1 MAIGQELLDIPFG
14 EMLRNLAFAIA
25 EGQLALDKSSIA
37 TLQHLLTTNVGLV
50 TQITEIIEPSV
61 QQVQV
66 GGQMLPVTGASI
78 RASGAQPVTM
88 SLLQAGLQPTF
99 YQFTEATLEVKLSIS
114 VKRTEESES
123 ESQPNNSSPSNV
135 SVRGFKTRVF
145 ASSVNY
151 RTSNTFSYAAEGASV
166 IRATLRPVPPPPRV
180 TPRTVTV
187 NALVTPPLVTIND

>member
-14 EMLRNLAFAIA
+14 EMLRNLAFAVA

-37 TLQHLLTTNVGLV
+37 TLQHLMTTNVGLV
-50 TQITEIIEPSV
+50 TQVTEIIEPSV

-66 GGQMLPVTGASI
+66 GGQMLPVTGATI
-78 RASGAQPVTM
+78 RASGAAPVTLT
-88 SLLQAGLQPTF
+88 LLQAGLQPTF

-123 ESQPNNSSPSNV
+123 EPNSSSPSNV
-135 SVRGFKTRVF
+135 LVKGFKTRAF

-151 RTSNTFSYAAEGASV
+151 RTSNTFSYTADGASV
-166 IRATLRPVPPPPRV
+166 IRATLRPVPPPPRI

-187 NALVTPPLVTIND
+187 NALVTPPIVTIND

>member
-50 TQITEIIEPSV
+50 TQVTEIIEPSV

-66 GGQMLPVTGASI
+66 GGQTLPVTGATI

-88 SLLQAGLQPTF
+88 TLLQAGLQPTF

-114 VKRTEESES
+114 VKRTEETES
-123 ESQPNNSSPSNV
+123 ESQPGNSPSNILV
-135 SVRGFKTRVF
+135 KGFKTRLF

-166 IRATLRPVPPPPRV
+166 IRATLRPVPPPPRI

-187 NALVTPPLVTIND
+187 NALVTPPVVTIND

>member
-50 TQITEIIEPSV
+50 TQVTEIIEPSV

-66 GGQMLPVTGASI
+66 GGQTLPVTGASI

-123 ESQPNNSSPSNV
+123 ESQPGNSPSNILV
-135 SVRGFKTRVF
+135 KGFKTRLF

-187 NALVTPPLVTIND
+187 NALVTPPVVTIND

>member
-14 EMLRNLAFAIA
+14 EMLRDLAFAIA

-50 TQITEIIEPSV
+50 TEVTEIIEPSV

-66 GGQMLPVTGASI
+66 GNQLMPITGASI
-78 RASGAQPVTM
+78 RSSGGQPVTM

-123 ESQPNNSSPSNV
+123 ETQPNSSPSNV
-135 SVRGFKTRVF
+135 RVGGFKTRAF

-151 RTSNTFSYAAEGASV
+151 RTSNTFSYKAEGASV

-187 NALVTPPLVTIND
+187 NALVSPPIVTINE

>member
-50 TQITEIIEPSV
+50 TQVTEIIEPSV

-66 GGQMLPVTGASI
+66 GGQTLPITGASI

-88 SLLQAGLQPTF
+88 NLLQAGLQPTF

-123 ESQPNNSSPSNV
+123 ETQPGNSPSNILV
-135 SVRGFKTRVF
+135 KGFKTRLF

-166 IRATLRPVPPPPRV
+166 IRATLRPVPPPPRL

-187 NALVTPPLVTIND
+187 NALVTPPSVTIND

>member
-50 TQITEIIEPSV
+50 TQVTEIIEPSV

-66 GGQMLPVTGASI
+66 GGQTLPVTGATI

-88 SLLQAGLQPTF
+88 TLLQAGLQPTF

-123 ESQPNNSSPSNV
+123 ESQPGNSPSNILV
-135 SVRGFKTRVF
+135 KGFKTRLF

-166 IRATLRPVPPPPRV
+166 IRATLRPVPPPPRI

-187 NALVTPPLVTIND
+187 NALVTPPVVTIND

>member
-50 TQITEIIEPSV
+50 TQVTEIIEPSV

-66 GGQMLPVTGASI
+66 GGQALPVTGATI

-88 SLLQAGLQPTF
+88 TLLQAGLQPTF

-123 ESQPNNSSPSNV
+123 ESQPGNSPSNILV
-135 SVRGFKTRVF
+135 KGFKTRLF

-166 IRATLRPVPPPPRV
+166 IRATLRPVPPPPRI

-187 NALVTPPLVTIND
+187 NALVTPPVVTIND